1 MYKALNS
8 CVLLFV
14 DHSFTDPS
22 SEGQSLLVV
31 QPEIEKDLNS
41 SIHKFIL
48 SIFFYNTF
56 LSKDPPIC
64 IVMWL
69 KRAKLIH
76 RRLNSASLV

>member
-31 QPEIEKDLNS
+31 QPEIEKDLNL

-48 SIFFYNTF
+48 SFFFFHNTF

-69 KRAKLIH
+69 KKSKA
-76 RRLNSASLV
+76 NP